1 MARLIVTLLAAAAVA
16 PFVQADYCV
25 RLLAELNLL
34 ESLVNNG
41 SAPPSRSR
49 P

>member
-1 MARLIVTLLAAAAVA
+1 MARLIVTLLAAAAVV
-16 PFVQADYCV
+16 PYVQADYCV

-34 ESLVNNG
+34 ETSVNNG
-41 SAPPSRSR
+41 SAPPWHSL

>member
-25 RLLAELNLL
+25 RLLAELHLF
-34 ESLVNNG
+34 ETLVNNG
-41 SAPPSRSR
+41 SAPPSHSL